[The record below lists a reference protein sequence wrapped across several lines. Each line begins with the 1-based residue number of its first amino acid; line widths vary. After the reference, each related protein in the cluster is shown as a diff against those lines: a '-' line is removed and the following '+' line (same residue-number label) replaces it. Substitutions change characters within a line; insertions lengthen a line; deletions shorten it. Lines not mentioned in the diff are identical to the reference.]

1 MNQEDF
7 ESIAPTLRRR
17 ILAVA
22 RGYRLD
28 NECEDV
34 AQETM
39 IRLWE
44 MRSAITPD
52 RPVEALAVCMAR
64 HLCVDHLRRRRTVS
78 IDQQTATLPHPQ
90 RPDTDLE
97 DKELE
102 EWLVA
107 QITKLP
113 TTEHIIL
120 RLRQVEN
127 KSTEDIAAIVGI
139 SPASVAPLLARARRK
154 LLQSIK
160 TRMKR

>member
-1 MNQEDF
+1 
-7 ESIAPTLRRR
+7 
-17 ILAVA
+17 
-22 RGYRLD
+22 
-28 NECEDV
+28 
-34 AQETM
+34 
-39 IRLWE
+39 
-44 MRSAITPD
+44 MRSAIPPD
-52 RPVEALAVCMAR
+52 RPVEALAVYMAR

-90 RPDTDLE
+90 RPDTNLE

-102 EWLVA
+102 EWLEA

-120 RLRQVEN
+120 RLRQVKN

-139 SPASVAPLLARARRK
+139 SPVSVAPLLARARRK
-154 LLQSIK
+154 LLKSIK